1 MYINSG
7 EITTV
12 MLSYFRSATRFILTP
27 TPPPTAAVGC
37 CTNGVGKAI
46 SFPLRVNAKR
56 RRKRFNKLHR
66 AVTTPLYQ

>member
-27 TPPPTAAVGC
+27 TQVSTTTHC
-37 CTNGVGKAI
+37 CCWLLYKWCWQSHFI
-46 SFPLRVNAKR
+46 SIASER
-56 RRKRFNKLHR
+56 REAEKTF
-66 AVTTPLYQ
+66 Q